1 MAIISANNVNLSYG
15 INSILENI
23 SFIVNEGDKIGVVG
37 DNGAG
42 KSTLFKLIVKDLQPD
57 IGNISMP
64 LISVGY
70 LEQNAY
76 IISNKS
82 IYDEVKTVFQDIEN
96 LENEIK
102 KLEKLIAD
110 TKDESKLYKLL
121 DEYSKLTDE
130 YNKKEGYSVDS
141 KVRGVLIGLGFSQEE
156 FDKPVSTLS
165 GGQKTRLMLAKALL
179 KDPDLLLLDEPT
191 NHLDIPS
198 IEWLEQYLRFFRGTV
213 MVISHDRFFLDRI
226 ATRIFEIE
234 NKTLKSYDGN
244 YTEYVKK
251 KNEEISIMMKAYEEQ
266 QKEIKRI
273 QEMIMIQKNRRRE
286 KSVKMAE
293 SKQKL
298 LDKMEKIDKPSIN
311 NETIKLSF
319 DFIEKSGNDVLKV
332 SDLSLSFDKPVFH
345 NISFEVYKG
354 DRIAILGPNG
364 VGKTSLL
371 KTIVGE
377 IANYEGSIS
386 LGTNVSIGYYQQE
399 FSNLN
404 DEKTIIDEIWDENPY
419 LTQTEVRTMLG
430 SFLFSGDDVF
440 KQIGKLSGGEK
451 ARVSLLK
458 LILSKA
464 NFLLLDEPTNH
475 LDLKSKEVLEK
486 ALLDFGGTLLFV
498 SHDRYFIDKIATKV
512 LEMSSDSIKEYYGNY
527 SYYVEKRNEN
537 NTKEDEDEKKTKT
550 QLKNEKMREKLK
562 QKEAKKQREY
572 MARIENEIIE
582 TEDAIKELEEKMC
595 NPDIYKTGEIVD
607 TQSKYN
613 MLKEKLEKL
622 YEEWEILSG

>member
-1 MAIISANNVNLSYG
+1 MAIITANNVSLSYG
-15 INSILENI
+15 INTILENI

-57 IGNISMP
+57 SGNISMP
-64 LISVGY
+64 LINIGY

-76 IISNKS
+76 ISSSKS
-82 IYDEVKTVFQDIEN
+82 IYDEVKTVFLDTIN
-96 LENEIK
+96 LEKNIK
-102 KLEKLIAD
+102 DLEKEIAC
-110 TKDESKLYKLL
+110 TKDESKLNKLL
-121 DEYSKLTDE
+121 NDYSKLTDE
-130 YNKKEGYSVDS
+130 YNKREGYSIDS
-141 KVRGVLIGLGFSQEE
+141 RVRGVLIGLGFQPQQ
-156 FDKPVSTLS
+156 FDTPVSVLS

-179 KDPDLLLLDEPT
+179 KNPDVLLLDEPT

-198 IEWLEQYLRFFRGTV
+198 IEWLEQYLKFYRGTV
-213 MVISHDRFFLDRI
+213 LVISHDRFFLDRI
-226 ATRIFEIE
+226 ANKIFEIE
-234 NKTLKSYDGN
+234 NKTLRSYEGN
-244 YTEYVKK
+244 YSEYVKK
-251 KNEEISIMMKAYEEQ
+251 KNEELNIKIKAYEEQ

-298 LDKMEKIDKPSIN
+298 LDKMEKIDKPVIN
-311 NETIKLSF
+311 SGTIKLSF
-319 DFIEKSGNDVLKV
+319 DFDEKSGNDILKV
-332 SDLSLSFDKPVFH
+332 SNLSLSFDRPIFH
-345 NISFEVYKG
+345 DISFEVYKG

-371 KTIVGE
+371 KIIVGE
-377 IANYEGSIS
+377 LKNYEGSVN
-386 LGTNVSIGYYQQE
+386 LGTNVIIGYYKQE
-399 FSNLN
+399 FTNLN
-404 DEKTIIDEIWDENPY
+404 DDKMVIDEIWDENPY
-419 LTQTEVRTMLG
+419 LSQTEIRTLLG

-440 KQIGKLSGGEK
+440 KIIGKLSGGEK

-512 LEMSSDSIKEYYGNY
+512 LELSSDSIKEYYGNY
-527 SYYVEKRNEN
+527 SYYVEKKNEN
-537 NTKEDEDEKKTKT
+537 NKSEEEQEKKTKT
-550 QLKNEKMREKLK
+550 QIKNEKIRERLK
-562 QKEAKKQREY
+562 QKEAKKQKEY
-572 MARIENEIIE
+572 LSSIENEIIE
-582 TEDAIKELEEKMC
+582 TEGMIKELEEKMC
-595 NPDIYKTGEIVD
+595 DPDIYKSGEIID

-613 MLKEKLEKL
+613 MLKEKLENL
-622 YEEWEILSG
+622 YEEWEKLSG

>member
-57 IGNISMP
+57 NGNISMP

-156 FDKPVSTLS
+156 FGKPVSTLS

-311 NETIKLSF
+311 NETIRLSF

-512 LEMSSDSIKEYYGNY
+512 LEMSSDSINEYYGNY

-537 NTKEDEDEKKTKT
+537 NTKEDEGEKKTKT

>member
-1 MAIISANNVNLSYG
+1 MAIISANSVNLSYG
-15 INSILENI
+15 INIILENI

-57 IGNISMP
+57 SGNISMP
-64 LISVGY
+64 LITIGY

-96 LENEIK
+96 LENDIK

-512 LEMSSDSIKEYYGNY
+512 LEMSSNSIKEYYGNY

-537 NTKEDEDEKKTKT
+537 NTKEDEEEKKTKT

>member
-15 INSILENI
+15 INSILQNI

-110 TKDESKLYKLL
+110 TKDEPKLNKLL

-251 KNEEISIMMKAYEEQ
+251 KNEEISIIMKAYEEQ

-498 SHDRYFIDKIATKV
+498 SHDRYFIDKMATKV
-512 LEMSSDSIKEYYGNY
+512 LEMSSDSINEYYGNY

-537 NTKEDEDEKKTKT
+537 NTKEDEEEKKTKT

-572 MARIENEIIE
+572 MVRIENEIIE

>member
-110 TKDESKLYKLL
+110 TKDEPKLNKLL

-251 KNEEISIMMKAYEEQ
+251 KNEEISIIMKAYEEQ

-512 LEMSSDSIKEYYGNY
+512 LEMSSDSINEYYGNY

-537 NTKEDEDEKKTKT
+537 NTKEDEEEKKTKT

-572 MARIENEIIE
+572 MVRIENEIIE
-582 TEDAIKELEEKMC
+582 TEEAIKELEEKMC

>member
-1 MAIISANNVNLSYG
+1 MAIITANNVSLSYG
-15 INSILENI
+15 INTILENI

-57 IGNISMP
+57 SGNISMP
-64 LISVGY
+64 LINIGY

-76 IISNKS
+76 ISSSKS
-82 IYDEVKTVFQDIEN
+82 IYDEVKTVFLDTIN
-96 LENEIK
+96 LEKNIK
-102 KLEKLIAD
+102 DLEKEIAC
-110 TKDESKLYKLL
+110 TKDESKLNKLL
-121 DEYSKLTDE
+121 NDYSKLTDE
-130 YNKKEGYSVDS
+130 YNKREGYSIDS
-141 KVRGVLIGLGFSQEE
+141 RVRGVLIGLGFQPQQ
-156 FDKPVSTLS
+156 FDTPVSVLS

-179 KDPDLLLLDEPT
+179 KNPDVLLLDEPT

-198 IEWLEQYLRFFRGTV
+198 IEWLEQYLKFYRGTV
-213 MVISHDRFFLDRI
+213 LVISHDRFFLDRI
-226 ATRIFEIE
+226 ANKIFEIE
-234 NKTLKSYDGN
+234 NKTLRSYEGN
-244 YTEYVKK
+244 YSEYVKK
-251 KNEEISIMMKAYEEQ
+251 KNEELNIKIKAYEEQ

-298 LDKMEKIDKPSIN
+298 LDKMEKIDKPVIN
-311 NETIKLSF
+311 SGTIKLSF
-319 DFIEKSGNDVLKV
+319 DFDEKSGNDILKV
-332 SDLSLSFDKPVFH
+332 ADLSLSFDRPIFH
-345 NISFEVYKG
+345 DISFEVYKG

-371 KTIVGE
+371 KIIVGE
-377 IANYEGSIS
+377 LKNYEGSVN
-386 LGTNVSIGYYQQE
+386 LGTNVIIGYYQQE
-399 FSNLN
+399 FTNLN
-404 DEKTIIDEIWDENPY
+404 DDKMVIDEIWDENPY
-419 LTQTEVRTMLG
+419 LSQTEIRTLLG

-440 KQIGKLSGGEK
+440 KIIGKLSGGEK

-512 LEMSSDSIKEYYGNY
+512 LELSSDSIKEYYGNY
-527 SYYVEKRNEN
+527 SYYVEKKNEN
-537 NTKEDEDEKKTKT
+537 NKSEEEQEKKTKT
-550 QLKNEKMREKLK
+550 QIKNEKIRERLK
-562 QKEAKKQREY
+562 QKEAKKQKEY
-572 MARIENEIIE
+572 LSSIENEIIE
-582 TEDAIKELEEKMC
+582 TEGMIKELEEKMC
-595 NPDIYKTGEIVD
+595 DPDIYKSGEIID
-607 TQSKYN
+607 IQSKYN
-613 MLKEKLEKL
+613 MLKEKLENL
-622 YEEWEILSG
+622 YEEWEKLSG

>member
-498 SHDRYFIDKIATKV
+498 SHDRYFIDKIAIKV

-537 NTKEDEDEKKTKT
+537 NTKEDEEEKKTKT

>member
-57 IGNISMP
+57 SGNISMP
-64 LISVGY
+64 LITIGY

-76 IISNKS
+76 IISDKS

-96 LENEIK
+96 LENDIK

-110 TKDESKLYKLL
+110 TKDESKLDKLL

-179 KDPDLLLLDEPT
+179 KNPDVLLLDEPT

-332 SDLSLSFDKPVFH
+332 SDLSLSFNKPVFH

-371 KTIVGE
+371 KIIVGE
-377 IANYEGSIS
+377 IENYEGSVS
-386 LGTNVSIGYYQQE
+386 LGTNVAIGYYQQE

-404 DEKTIIDEIWDENPY
+404 DEKSIIDEIWDENPY

-512 LEMSSDSIKEYYGNY
+512 LEMSGDSIKEYYGNY
-527 SYYVEKRNEN
+527 SYYVEKKSEN
-537 NTKEDEDEKKTKT
+537 NVKDEEEKKTKT
-550 QLKNEKMREKLK
+550 QIKNEKMREKLK

-572 MARIENEIIE
+572 MANIENEIIE

-622 YEEWEILSG
+622 YEEWESLSG

>member
-57 IGNISMP
+57 SGNISMP
-64 LISVGY
+64 PISVGY

-76 IISNKS
+76 IISDKS

-110 TKDESKLYKLL
+110 TKDEPRLNKLL

-179 KDPDLLLLDEPT
+179 KNPNLLLLDEPT

-213 MVISHDRFFLDRI
+213 MLISHDRFFLDRI

-244 YTEYVKK
+244 YTQYVKK

-298 LDKMEKIDKPSIN
+298 LDKMEKIDKPSMN

-377 IANYEGSIS
+377 IVNYEGSIS
-386 LGTNVSIGYYQQE
+386 LGTNVAIGYYQQE

-486 ALLDFGGTLLFV
+486 SLLDFGGTLLFV

-512 LEMSSDSIKEYYGNY
+512 LEMSCDSIREYYGNY
-527 SYYVEKRNEN
+527 SYYVEKKNEN
-537 NTKEDEDEKKTKT
+537 NKEEDEEEKKTKT
-550 QLKNEKMREKLK
+550 QLKNEKMRERLK

-572 MARIENEIIE
+572 MSRIENEIIE
-582 TEDAIKELEEKMC
+582 TEDAIKDLEEKMC
-595 NPDIYKTGEIVD
+595 NPDIYKTGEIVN

-613 MLKEKLEKL
+613 ELKEKLEKL
-622 YEEWEILSG
+622 YEEWESLSG

>member
-226 ATRIFEIE
+226 VTRIFEIE

-537 NTKEDEDEKKTKT
+537 NTKEDEEEKKTKT

>member
-537 NTKEDEDEKKTKT
+537 NTKEDEEEKKTKT

>member
-42 KSTLFKLIVKDLQPD
+42 KSTLFKLIVKDLHPD
-57 IGNISMP
+57 SGNISMP
-64 LISVGY
+64 QISVGY

-76 IISNKS
+76 IISDKS
-82 IYDEVKTVFQDIEN
+82 IYDEVKTVFQDIEI

-110 TKDESKLYKLL
+110 TKDEPRLNKLL
-121 DEYSKLTDE
+121 DEYSKLTDV

-179 KDPDLLLLDEPT
+179 KNPNLLLLDEPT

-244 YTEYVKK
+244 YTQYVKK

-298 LDKMEKIDKPSIN
+298 LDKMEKIDKPSMN

-377 IANYEGSIS
+377 IVNYEGSIS
-386 LGTNVSIGYYQQE
+386 LGTNVAIGYYQQE

-404 DEKTIIDEIWDENPY
+404 EEKTIIDEIWDENPY

-512 LEMSSDSIKEYYGNY
+512 LEMSCDSIREYYGNY
-527 SYYVEKRNEN
+527 SYYVEKKNEN
-537 NTKEDEDEKKTKT
+537 NAKEDEEEKKTKT
-550 QLKNEKMREKLK
+550 QLKNEKMRERLK

-572 MARIENEIIE
+572 IANIESEIIE
-582 TEDAIKELEEKMC
+582 TEDAIKDLEEKMC
-595 NPDIYKTGEIVD
+595 NPDIYKTGEIVN

-613 MLKEKLEKL
+613 ELKEKLEKL
-622 YEEWEILSG
+622 YEEWESLSG